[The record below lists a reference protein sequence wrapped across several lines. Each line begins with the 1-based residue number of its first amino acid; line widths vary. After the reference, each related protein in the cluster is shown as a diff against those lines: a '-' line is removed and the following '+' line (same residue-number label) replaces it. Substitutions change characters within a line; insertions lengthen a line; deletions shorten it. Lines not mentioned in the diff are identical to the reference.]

1 MVEEIRTEL
10 ANGEELEDIKD
21 RSHEFIDSYLPVYY
35 NGIIEEWKAMPSE
48 YNDRGSAE
56 LGQRSAKYYKVRTVV
71 RAVFW
76 LALLAGL
83 YLISTR
89 LWWQGGGGYCVG
101 TLEVCGL

>member
-1 MVEEIRTEL
+1 M
-10 ANGEELEDIKD
+10 
-21 RSHEFIDSYLPVYY
+21 
-35 NGIIEEWKAMPSE
+35 
-48 YNDRGSAE
+48 
-56 LGQRSAKYYKVRTVV
+56 RSAKYYKVRKLV

-89 LWWQGGGGYCVG
+89 LWWAGGGYCVG

>member
-1 MVEEIRTEL
+1 M
-10 ANGEELEDIKD
+10 
-21 RSHEFIDSYLPVYY
+21 RSPT
-35 NGIIEEWKAMPSE
+35 
-48 YNDRGSAE
+48 
-56 LGQRSAKYYKVRTVV
+56 YYKVQKLV
-71 RAVFW
+71 RVMFW

>member
-1 MVEEIRTEL
+1 MKS
-10 ANGEELEDIKD
+10 AN
-21 RSHEFIDSYLPVYY
+21 
-35 NGIIEEWKAMPSE
+35 
-48 YNDRGSAE
+48 
-56 LGQRSAKYYKVRTVV
+56 YYKVRAVV

-89 LWWQGGGGYCVG
+89 LWWGDGGLCIG

>member
-1 MVEEIRTEL
+1 MKSPNYYRV
-10 ANGEELEDIKD
+10 
-21 RSHEFIDSYLPVYY
+21 RSI
-35 NGIIEEWKAMPSE
+35 
-48 YNDRGSAE
+48 
-56 LGQRSAKYYKVRTVV
+56 V

-89 LWWQGGGGYCVG
+89 LWWAGGGYCVG

>member
-1 MVEEIRTEL
+1 MKS
-10 ANGEELEDIKD
+10 AN
-21 RSHEFIDSYLPVYY
+21 
-35 NGIIEEWKAMPSE
+35 
-48 YNDRGSAE
+48 
-56 LGQRSAKYYKVRTVV
+56 YYKVRAVV

-83 YLISTR
+83 YLIATR